1 MSSPN
6 FNLNQRV
13 IVTQDHNHIPAD
25 DTIYQIGSL
34 DRIQGSIQAVLM
46 QNGKVVGALPQTKL
60 QAVK

>member
-13 IVTQDHNHIPAD
+13 IVTQNHNHIKAGE
-25 DTIYQIGSL
+25 TIYQIGSL
-34 DRIQGSIQAVLM
+34 DRVQGSINAVLM
-46 QNGKVVGALPQTKL
+46 QNGKVVGVLPQTKL